1 MNSVYDTINDFC
13 YKRSQISYTDTAS
26 FYKLRDDFLEKI
38 KVLKD
43 AESEILNYYNNSI
56 ITGVWENEM
65 YWAWAAI
72 TRPSH
77 EYLKCF
83 SKVLQTNND
92 SFPYWR
98 TLDAL
103 AFMPKEWWPECA
115 CIIKA
120 AIELDNPSW
129 SDDDMNMAFE
139 ALRWITD
146 DGGIQFNK
154 EKCNNQNDRIA
165 RIARYWL
172 FWPDGEDFNQDD
184 E

>member
-83 SKVLQTNND
+83 SK
-92 SFPYWR
+92 
-98 TLDAL
+98 
-103 AFMPKEWWPECA
+103 
-115 CIIKA
+115 A

-129 SDDDMNMAFE
+129 SDDDMNKAFE